1 MSRFFAVEMDA
12 FRPGAALPGGAE
24 PWAAQPWAD
33 DPGEAGP
40 TEADET
46 VRASDMGYRT
56 RESDA
61 DGLQLYPPTVE
72 QAFALDR
79 AMRLDPAGAAVA
91 AGWGSLR
98 LANAGRQ
105 YDALAAASN
114 ADGRRV
120 RVLMGTKARDAA
132 RGYLVDPP
140 YAELS
145 EVFCGIGQP
154 WFLEESVLDVPLRDA
169 SYWIERPLQTETY
182 AGTGGLEG
190 PADLAG
196 KLKPK
201 TRGGSSS
208 YPVRNVTPVLVDPVA
223 LIYQYTDGPGTV
235 VALYEGGDAQ
245 IPFAGNV
252 SDLYSGVTP
261 AGQYRTDNSRGLV
274 QLGTRPVRPVTVD
287 VTGAFVVAGAQST
300 AAAVARYLLAE
311 DMVLPAEF
319 LDTTSFAALDAAYP
333 WTAGWHWAD
342 ATDGAAA
349 AGLLLAS
356 LGARLVPTR
365 DGRLR
370 AVALRALPAGT
381 TPVARL
387 TTAEIVS
394 LRPRAL
400 GAPLDPPP
408 YRWRVGYQHAHT
420 VQTSDLDP
428 DVTEARRQFLA
439 AANRFAVWAST
450 SVLAAYRR
458 PQDPPELP
466 TALLQ
471 QAHAQAL
478 AEALGA
484 LWGTV
489 PARRLYDVEVPM
501 EIGLKRDIGDVVSLI
516 YPLHDLDGGWLGQ
529 VVGDSLRAQDDTM
542 LLQVLV

>member
-1 MSRFFAVEMDA
+1 MKFFAIEMDA

-24 PWAAQPWAD
+24 PWAALPWAD

-40 TEADET
+40 AEAEEI
-46 VRASDMGYRT
+46 VRASDAGYRT
-56 RESDA
+56 RESDV
-61 DGLQLYPPTVE
+61 DGLQIYSPTVE

-79 AMRLDPAGAAVA
+79 AMRLAPGDAAVA

-120 RVLMGTKARDAA
+120 RVLSGTKTRDAS

-140 YAELS
+140 YADLS
-145 EVFCGIGQP
+145 EVFVGIGQP
-154 WFLEESVLDVPLRDA
+154 WFLGESVLDVPLRDA
-169 SYWIERPLQTETY
+169 SYWIERLLQTETY

-190 PADLAG
+190 PAELAG
-196 KLKPK
+196 TLKPK
-201 TRGGSSS
+201 TRGGSAS
-208 YPVRNVTPVLVDPVA
+208 YPVRNVMPVLVDPTA

-245 IPFAGNV
+245 IPFA
-252 SDLYSGVTP
+252 SDTTDLYSGVTP
-261 AGQYRTDNSRGLV
+261 AGQYRTDNSKGLF
-274 QLGTRPVRPVTVD
+274 QLGSRPVRAITVD

-311 DMVLPAEF
+311 DMALPAEF
-319 LDTTSFAALDAAYP
+319 LDTASFTALDAAYP
-333 WTAGWHWAD
+333 WTAGWHWPE

-349 AGLLLAS
+349 AGVLLAS

-365 DGRLR
+365 DGRLT
-370 AVALRALPAGT
+370 ALALRALSSSA
-381 TPVARL
+381 TPDATL
-387 TTAEIVS
+387 ATDQIVS

-408 YRWRVGYQHAHT
+408 YRWRIGYQRAHT
-420 VQTSDLDP
+420 VQATDLDP

-439 AANRFAVWAST
+439 ASDRFAVWAST
-450 SVLAAYRR
+450 DVLAAFRR

-471 QAHAQAL
+471 QTHAQSL

-489 PARRLYDVEVPM
+489 PARRLYDVEVPL
-501 EIGLKRDIGDVVSLI
+501 EIGLQRDIGDVVSLV
-516 YPLHDLDGGWLGQ
+516 YPLHDLDEGKLGQ

-542 LLQVLV
+542 ILQVLV